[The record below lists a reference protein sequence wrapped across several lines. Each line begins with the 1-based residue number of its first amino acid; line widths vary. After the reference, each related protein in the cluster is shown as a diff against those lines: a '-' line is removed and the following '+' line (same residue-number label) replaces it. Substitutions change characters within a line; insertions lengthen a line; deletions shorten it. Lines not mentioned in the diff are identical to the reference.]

1 MYTHLWYYRTITK
14 YRSQHNIL
22 LSTQNV
28 VLRLIISIY
37 KESFKKIKM
46 IYNSYFKKIEEYFIF
61 CRKLNPLWN
70 GDI

>member
-14 YRSQHNIL
+14 YHIL

-37 KESFKKIKM
+37 KESFKKIKI
-46 IYNSYFKKIEEYFIF
+46 IYNSYFKKIEEYFTF
-61 CRKLNPLWN
+61 CHKLNPLWN